1 MNYKERAA
9 ILSELNCVDEIIEQ
23 KELDPTNNLKSIYK
37 KFPESK
43 IILFQGHQD
52 WVGLPGTDYI
62 NSIDGEIIKPDYYS
76 RITRSSIRKEL
87 KFRKIL

>member
-1 MNYKERAA
+1 
-9 ILSELNCVDEIIEQ
+9 LN
-23 KELDPTNNLKSIYK
+23 PAYK

-76 RITRSSIRKEL
+76 RITRSSLRKEL
-87 KFRKIL
+87 NKSKVTKPYDIESYST